1 MKKSDWVYL
10 ANAMWTYSE
19 KNEGRISR
27 LLKQLIREIN
37 NNKEMIENDM
47 GKYEQNAT
55 SDRPID
61 TDSTDKSDFTGLG
74 NIHDGEE

>member
-19 KNEGRISR
+19 KNEGRISC

-37 NNKEMIENDM
+37 NNKEMITNGMDKFRETIAGDGQDEADRNSENVF
-47 GKYEQNAT
+47 
-55 SDRPID
+55 R
-61 TDSTDKSDFTGLG
+61 G
-74 NIHDGEE
+74 NGEF

>member
-1 MKKSDWVYL
+1 MKKSDWIYL
-10 ANAMWTYSE
+10 AKAMWEYSE
-19 KNEGRISR
+19 KHKGRVSD
-27 LLKQLIREIN
+27 LIKELIKEVN
-37 NNKEMIENDM
+37 KNKEMIEDDM

-74 NIHDGEE
+74 NIYDGEE

>member
-1 MKKSDWVYL
+1 MKKSEWNYL
-10 ANAMWTYSE
+10 AKAMWVYSE
-19 KNEGRISR
+19 KHEGKISR
-27 LLKQLIREIN
+27 LLKELIRLIHN
-37 NNKEMIENDM
+37 NMEMIENDM

-74 NIHDGEE
+74 NIYDGEE

>member
-10 ANAMWTYSE
+10 AKAMWTYSE
-19 KNEGRISR
+19 KHEGKISN
-27 LLKQLIREIN
+27 LLKQLIVEIN
-37 NNKEMIENDM
+37 NSKEMIENDM

-74 NIHDGEE
+74 EF

>member
-1 MKKSDWVYL
+1 MKKNDWVYL

-19 KNEGRISR
+19 RNEVKISI
-27 LLKQLIREIN
+27 LLKQLIKEIN
-37 NNKEMIENDM
+37 NSKEMIENDM

-74 NIHDGEE
+74 NIHNGEE

>member
-1 MKKSDWVYL
+1 M

-19 KNEGRISR
+19 KNEGRISS
-27 LLKQLIREIN
+27 LLKQLIKEIN
-37 NNKEMIENDM
+37 NSKEMIENDM
-47 GKYEQNAT
+47 GEYEQNAT

-61 TDSTDKSDFTGLG
+61 ANSTDKSDFTGLG

>member
-1 MKKSDWVYL
+1 MKKSDWIYL
-10 ANAMWTYSE
+10 AKAMWSYSE
-19 KNEGRISR
+19 KNEGKVSS

-74 NIHDGEE
+74 KIHDGEE